1 MVNKATDGKQG
12 YGGQVGVVSQESGVK
27 KKDVNRESGIA
38 SESKKDSSRQSGV
51 QSEES
56 RKDGKSGR
64 RSSFAKATE
73 DKKKLVNEV
82 I

>member
-38 SESKKDSSRQSGV
+38 SESKKDSSR
-51 QSEES
+51 
-56 RKDGKSGR
+56 
-64 RSSFAKATE
+64 
-73 DKKKLVNEV
+73 
-82 I
+82 